1 MYDKKTVE
9 AFLKNQLQ
17 LFPETVVDTEEEA
30 AEFLEDVCA
39 VVCKN
44 KKEVI
49 EYLEDE
55 RIHHLLLQFSIYE
68 TDEKQCKSNLT
79 LLNYITNNSERKSLI
94 KTVLLPSKP
103 EIYEYTLCMVNK
115 HEENENLS
123 FISHFDLEDDENN
136 INDSFDSCFNDHSVE
151 QIEIKTK
158 SNNKSFD
165 NEDSEIDIEFEK
177 DWNDILDSIIDKKA
191 YQ

>member
-1 MYDKKTVE
+1 MAFSSKNTQKITKSLNKTE
-9 AFLKNQLQ
+9 LSLSQ
-17 LFPETVVDTEEEA
+17 TEKRDSS
-30 AEFLEDVCA
+30 LEKPRKA
-39 VVCKN
+39 M
-44 KKEVI
+44 
-49 EYLEDE
+49 
-55 RIHHLLLQFSIYE
+55 HLPNSIYE